1 MDAHPRGSARTP
13 AVRRL
18 GASIAYLAAV
28 RFVLNAMQRTISVFL
43 PAIARGL
50 GVSLESAGLLVSAK
64 SLAGAAIPAVV
75 ATAGRGERRLRL
87 ATWGMMLFTAGTL
100 LTAATSVYAGA
111 LAGFVL
117 LGLAKPAFDTAAIAY
132 VADRTPYDRRARY
145 LSILELTWAG
155 GLLIGAPACGWLISR
170 FDWTAPFWVAAA
182 LGAGAIA
189 SAPFFLDA
197 DDGGDELRRAPL
209 ALNRS
214 AIALLGVLVAIS
226 VGSEIAFVVFG
237 AWMEDVFD
245 LSLVALGVASLAI
258 GVAELIGEGGVFAL
272 ADRVGKRRMVMLG
285 SAVSAIGYAVLASVA
300 DDLTLSLVVLGFVFI
315 AFEISVVSA
324 IPLATEVVPNARARF
339 LALIIVAISIGRAIG
354 AAIGPLIYRS
364 GGMPAN
370 ALVAAATMVVALVL
384 TVRWVEE

>member
-1 MDAHPRGSARTP
+1 MK
-13 AVRRL
+13 RL
-18 GASIAYLAAV
+18 GAAIAYLAAV
-28 RFVLNAMQRTISVFL
+28 RFVFNTILRMMSVFL

-50 GVSLESAGLLVSAK
+50 GVSLESAGLLVSAR

-87 ATWGMMLFTAGTL
+87 ATWGMMLFTAGAL

-145 LSILELTWAG
+145 LSIIELTWAG
-155 GLLIGAPACGWLISR
+155 GLLIGAPASGWLISR

-182 LGAGAIA
+182 LGAGAIV

-197 DDGGDELRRAPL
+197 DVGDGDLRRAPL

-245 LSLVALGVASLAI
+245 LSLVALGAAGLAI
-258 GVAELIGEGGVFAL
+258 GVAELIGEGGVFSF
-272 ADRVGKRRMVMLG
+272 ADRVGKRRMVMFG
-285 SAVSAIGYAVLASVA
+285 SGASAIGYVALAGVA
-300 DDLTLSLVVLGFVFI
+300 DDLTLSLVILGVVFI
-315 AFEISVVSA
+315 AFEITVVSA
-324 IPLATEVVPNARARF
+324 LPLATEVVPHARARF
-339 LALIIVAISIGRAIG
+339 LALIIVAVSIGRAIG
-354 AAIGPLIYRS
+354 AAAGPLVYKS

-370 ALVAAATMVVALVL
+370 ALVAAATMLIALVL
-384 TVRWVEE
+384 IVRWVRE

>member
-1 MDAHPRGSARTP
+1 M
-13 AVRRL
+13 RRL
-18 GASIAYLAAV
+18 GASIAYLAGV
-28 RFVLNAMQRTISVFL
+28 RFVFNTILRMMSVFL

-50 GVSLESAGLLVSAK
+50 GVSLESAGLLVSAR

-87 ATWGMMLFTAGTL
+87 ATWGMVLFTAGAL

-145 LSILELTWAG
+145 LSIIELTWAG

-197 DDGGDELRRAPL
+197 DVGDGELRRAPL

-245 LSLVALGVASLAI
+245 LSLVALGAAGLAI
-258 GVAELIGEGGVFAL
+258 GAAELIGEGGVFAF
-272 ADRVGKRRMVMLG
+272 ADRVGKRRMVMFG
-285 SAVSAIGYAVLASVA
+285 SGASAIGYAALAGVA
-300 DDLTLSLVVLGFVFI
+300 DDLTLSLVVLGTVFI
-315 AFEISVVSA
+315 AFEITVVSA
-324 IPLATEVVPNARARF
+324 LPLATEVVPHARARF
-339 LALIIVAISIGRAIG
+339 LALIIVAVSIGRAIG
-354 AAIGPLIYRS
+354 AAIGPLVYRS

-370 ALVAAATMVVALVL
+370 ALVAAGTMAVAFVL
-384 TVRWVEE
+384 IIRWVRE